1 MSTLLP
7 LHEAL
12 TRMVD
17 TLQPL
22 NSVAMPLIEAD
33 GCILAEPCV
42 SQRTQPPFDVS
53 AMDGYALPAIPS
65 SGQTYRVVGEVP
77 AGGQFDGKVDAGHAV
92 RIFTGAPVPEGGIHV
107 VIQEDVE
114 RDGDTITI
122 TDRVGKGGN
131 IRPKGGDFSTNDVL
145 VEAGTKLTPQHIAL
159 AASGNHESL
168 MVFPRPKIA
177 ILMNGDELV
186 LPGPGAPDDA
196 IIASNGYGLTALA
209 KRMGAEIVMLDLAPD
224 SMEAIASSLTSA
236 ESKGADVLMTIGG
249 SSVGDYDLMRP
260 ALMEAGY
267 TLDFPKVALR
277 PGKPTVFGHK
287 SDAGTKKRYVL
298 GLPGNPVS
306 SMVSAMIFLRPLIE
320 QLSGKVDQDLLPV
333 EDAVLG
339 ADLPANG
346 PRAHF
351 MRAVKEDDGRYVPVS
366 SQDSSLLKLL
376 AGADAL
382 IYHAAGD
389 AARSAGDSCQIMP
402 LAQ

>member
-1 MSTLLP
+1 MSALLP
-7 LHEAL
+7 LNDAL
-12 TRMVD
+12 ARMID
-17 TLQPL
+17 TVSSCEPIAL
-22 NSVAMPLIEAD
+22 SLIDAD
-33 GCILAEPCV
+33 GCVLAQDCI
-42 SQRTQPPFDVS
+42 SHRTQPPFDVS
-53 AMDGYALPAIPS
+53 AMDGYALPSAASP
-65 SGQTYRVVGEVP
+65 GLTFQVVGEVP
-77 AGGQFDGKVDAGHAV
+77 AGGNFDGKVDAGQAV
-92 RIFTGAPVPEGGIHV
+92 RIFTGAPVPDGAIHV

-131 IRPKGGDFSTNDVL
+131 IRPKGGDFSSGDVL
-145 VEAGTKLTPQHIAL
+145 IEAGTKLTPQHVAL
-159 AASGNHESL
+159 AASGNHENL
-168 MVFPRPKIA
+168 LVHPKPKIA

-196 IIASNGYGLTALA
+196 IIASNGYGLAALA
-209 KRMGAEIVMLDLAPD
+209 KRMGADVVMLDLAPD
-224 SMEAIASSLTSA
+224 SMEAIASSIKHA
-236 ESKGADVLMTIGG
+236 EELGADVLVTIGG

-260 ALMEAGY
+260 ALVEAGY

-287 SDAGTKKRYVL
+287 SGQQQRRYVL

-320 QLSGKVDQDLLPV
+320 QLSGQTGQDLLPV
-333 EDAVLG
+333 ETGLLG

-351 MRAVKEDDGRYVPVS
+351 MRAVKSADGRYAPVS

-382 IYHAAGD
+382 IYHPAGD
-389 AARSAGDSCQIMP
+389 GARSAGETCQIMALP
-402 LAQ
+402 R